1 MENSPVAST
10 QPQPPVAADEHLA
23 HAPAPSR
30 RTSRTTVVLCVLAGV
45 VLTLLIGVGIYYW
58 YYFHGHISPTKL
70 SEKEQ
75 VVLGE
80 KLEVVTGTPVYIH
93 PEGFEAAGRPSVIGG
108 VDLGESPTPEEAA
121 AGTVPGNIDLE
132 TASQDV
138 FIDDDR
144 TLVLSEREINGFL
157 HHNTEYAERL
167 KIELGTDTVTAKMI
181 KEFPDETPM
190 VGGRTLR
197 VNVTVA
203 AYLDAGGGLV
213 VELRN
218 VSAGGISIPNAWLGD
233 MKNKNLIEFGDNS
246 EGGAILDKISQGIA
260 DFKIENGQIRI
271 RLNE

>member
-1 MENSPVAST
+1 MENSPVAS
-10 QPQPPVAADEHLA
+10 PQPHSPVAADDHLA

-30 RTSRTTVVLCVLAGV
+30 RTSRTTVALCVLAGV

-75 VVLGE
+75 VVLGQ
-80 KLEVVTGTPVYIH
+80 KLEVVTGKPVYIH

-121 AGTVPGNIDLE
+121 AGAVPGNIDLE
-132 TASQDV
+132 TVEEAV
-138 FIDDDR
+138 FIDDGR
-144 TLVLSEREINGFL
+144 TLVLTEREINGFL

-167 KIELGTDTVTAKMI
+167 KVVLGTDTITAKMI
-181 KEFPDETPM
+181 KDFPAETPM

-197 VNVTVA
+197 VNITVA
-203 AYLDAGGGLV
+203 AYLDADGGFI
-213 VELRN
+213 VELRDVN
-218 VSAGGISIPNAWLGD
+218 AGGISIPNAWLGD
-233 MKNKNLIEFGDNS
+233 MKNKNLIDFGDNS